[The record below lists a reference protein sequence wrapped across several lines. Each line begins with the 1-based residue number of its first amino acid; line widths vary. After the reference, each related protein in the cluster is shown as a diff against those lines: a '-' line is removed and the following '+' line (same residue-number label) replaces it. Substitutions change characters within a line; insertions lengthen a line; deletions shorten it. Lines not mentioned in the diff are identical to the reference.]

1 MKLTLRITLSA
12 LLFLSIALLPVCSI
26 VASAADPE
34 KGKLHPKAVKL
45 DSQGK
50 DYLQILGGSPE
61 TVTMRS
67 GLVVLAPG
75 KSVGKHTT
83 GQHEELLVI
92 LEGKGE
98 MTFGDGSKLP
108 VEASYALYC
117 PPETEH
123 DVTNTGTGVLR
134 YVYVVAS
141 TK

>member
-1 MKLTLRITLSA
+1 MTRATLSG
-12 LLFLSIALLPVCSI
+12 LLVFLSIALLPLCSG
-26 VASAADPE
+26 VSSAADTE
-34 KGKLHPKAVKL
+34 KGKPHSKVVQL
-45 DSQGK
+45 DAQGK
-50 DYLQILGGSPE
+50 DYLQILAGPPE
-61 TVTMRS
+61 TVTMKS

-83 GQHEELLVI
+83 GQHEEILVI

-98 MTFGDGSKLP
+98 MSFADGSELP
-108 VEASYALYC
+108 VEAGHALYC

-123 DVTNTGTGVLR
+123 NVTNTGTSTLR